1 MARYI
6 DAEQMKI
13 DIRIAMA
20 KQLCKDPFNTIPTQL
35 AELLCQFADDTPT
48 ADVVEVCRCHECKY
62 GDNGIQKQEVYTV
75 CNRFGNGI
83 LKMSPLDFCSYGERR
98 TDNDV

>member
-20 KQLCKDPFNTIPTQL
+20 KQQHKDPFNTIPTQL

-48 ADVVEVCRCHECKY
+48 ANVAEVKHGEWV
-62 GDNGIQKQEVYTV
+62 DNGIQDSMLSGCSLCGFSCGACTFNY
-75 CNRFGNGI
+75 CPNCGA
-83 LKMSPLDFCSYGERR
+83 KMDGRSEQK
-98 TDNDV
+98 

>member
-1 MARYI
+1 MAKYI
-6 DAEQMKI
+6 DAELLIENLK
-13 DIRIAMA
+13 
-20 KQLCKDPFNTIPTQL
+20 KQYGEDLGWQCTVNMSDVGMMIED
-35 AELLCQFADDTPT
+35 APT

-62 GDNGIQKQEVYTV
+62 GDNGIQKQEVYTA

>member
-6 DAEQMKI
+6 NYDDLIKKWQDLGFDKI
-13 DIRIAMA
+13 SKIHKINALNHFI
-20 KQLCKDPFNTIPTQL
+20 KNL
-35 AELLCQFADDTPT
+35 PT

>member
-13 DIRIAMA
+13 EIRIAMA
-20 KQLCKDPFNTIPTQL
+20 EQLHKDPFNTIPTQL

-48 ADVVEVCRCHECKY
+48 ADVVEVRHGEWIEGKSLEKCSICGKKGFSDWIYCPKC
-62 GDNGIQKQEVYTV
+62 GA
-75 CNRFGNGI
+75 
-83 LKMSPLDFCSYGERR
+83 KMDGGKTE
-98 TDNDV
+98 

>member
-1 MARYI
+1 MAYI
-6 DAEQMKI
+6 DRDKFYNDMLKRFGGVPMLTDHNSSLRH
-13 DIRIAMA
+13 DIHLDEALDM
-20 KQLCKDPFNTIPTQL
+20 Q
-35 AELLCQFADDTPT
+35 PT

-83 LKMSPLDFCSYGERR
+83 LKMSPLDYCSYGERR